1 MSFEAS
7 ADRLGQVLSGQALQ
21 ADAQEGGADSAPE
34 PVVQAP
40 TDISAAGIVLEN
52 QRQSVSEGVA
62 SVGDGG
68 GGPQVSNAAAPLLP
82 VSRLQQVVHPFY

>member
-1 MSFEAS
+1 MSLQAS
-7 ADRLGQVLSGQALQ
+7 ADRLGQVLSGQVLQ
-21 ADAQEGGADSAPE
+21 ADAQEGAADSAPE
-34 PVVQAP
+34 PAVQPAP

-68 GGPQVSNAAAPLLP
+68 GVPQVSPAARHRR
-82 VSRLQQVVHPFY
+82 S